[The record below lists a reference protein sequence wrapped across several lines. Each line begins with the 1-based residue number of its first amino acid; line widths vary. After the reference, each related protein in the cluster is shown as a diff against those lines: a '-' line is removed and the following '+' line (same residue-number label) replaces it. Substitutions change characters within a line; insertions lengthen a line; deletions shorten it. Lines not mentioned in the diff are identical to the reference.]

1 MTTPDFRKQ
10 NILNG
15 DSAVSNNHGTGV
27 RCFYP
32 ASEKRKQAPSQ
43 QAQPADQSGT
53 AHTQLIFTQKAVYAT
68 SELQKYISRL
78 LPKMSRTYVSPYT
91 FILFSQFPASFLYLL
106 VHTPFFSPPLVLLH

>member
-68 SELQKYISRL
+68 TSYKNTSHAFCQKCPAPTFPLTLSFSSPSFL
-78 LPKMSRTYVSPYT
+78 LP
-91 FILFSQFPASFLYLL
+91 FSICLSTPHSFSLL
-106 VHTPFFSPPLVLLH
+106 